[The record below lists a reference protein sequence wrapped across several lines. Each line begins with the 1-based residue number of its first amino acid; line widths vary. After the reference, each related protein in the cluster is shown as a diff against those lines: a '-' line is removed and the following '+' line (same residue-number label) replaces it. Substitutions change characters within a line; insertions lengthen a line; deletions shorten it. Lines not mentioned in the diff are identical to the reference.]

1 MLWLVYCVCVCVTVT
16 TVRCVESCVHGECV
30 GLNQCSC
37 DDGWEGSTCDE
48 RMYWVLI
55 ILYVQ
60 GARIMLYITGKQLY
74 VQSLVKMVVNV
85 LHLISAAV
93 LLAGKETFVNEVGV

>member
-1 MLWLVYCVCVCVTVT
+1 
-16 TVRCVESCVHGECV
+16 
-30 GLNQCSC
+30 
-37 DDGWEGSTCDE
+37 
-48 RMYWVLI
+48 
-55 ILYVQ
+55 
-60 GARIMLYITGKQLY
+60 MLYITGKQLY